1 MWCVVWLRMCVDGEG
16 GSEARA
22 RRRERTGGINTNTLS
37 LVRLLKMTVQH
48 VTNPHTSHPTRIP
61 LTLAAIF
68 SHINGKFNSMNDW
81 KIWSR
86 GRVRWVPARRT
97 SGAGVGERRGLEFV
111 AVHVCVLCGAR
122 RGELEP
128 ARVGQSIVWGWASRV
143 MSASCAE
150 RLGLRENALILP
162 RTRVLRPGHGTRT
175 RKFPASE
182 TSRNRRE
189 STRAAPRMPR

>member
-22 RRRERTGGINTNTLS
+22 RQRERTGGINTNTLS

-68 SHINGKFNSMNDW
+68 SHINGKFNSMNVW

-86 GRVRWVPARRT
+86 GRVEV
-97 SGAGVGERRGLEFV
+97 GASPPNVGVKLV
-111 AVHVCVLCGAR
+111 A
-122 RGELEP
+122 
-128 ARVGQSIVWGWASRV
+128 
-143 MSASCAE
+143 
-150 RLGLRENALILP
+150 LP
-162 RTRVLRPGHGTRT
+162 RLCFVWRQQG
-175 RKFPASE
+175 
-182 TSRNRRE
+182 SRNRRV
-189 STRAAPRMPR
+189 RDGALYVAGRLGL